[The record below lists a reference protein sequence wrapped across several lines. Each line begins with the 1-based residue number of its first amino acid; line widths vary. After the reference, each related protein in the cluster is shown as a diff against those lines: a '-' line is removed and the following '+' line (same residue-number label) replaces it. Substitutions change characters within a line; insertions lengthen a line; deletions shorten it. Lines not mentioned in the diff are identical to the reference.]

1 MKKSDFLIKLK
12 KSLQGLPKKE
22 VQDHIS
28 FYSEMIDDR
37 IEEGL
42 TEEAAVGAIGDV
54 RQISEQILND
64 LKDTEPPSRA
74 DNKKEKLKGWEIAL
88 LIIGSP
94 IWLSILITVF
104 AVAWSLVL
112 TLWAIELPFLA
123 LEYVSKHL
131 ITVCKA
137 VSLWCGKLTK
147 KTVMAFRFKN

>member
-1 MKKSDFLIKLK
+1 MKKSEFLIKLK

-42 TEEAAVGAIGDV
+42 TEEEAVGAIGDV

-112 TLWAIELPFLA
+112 TLWVIELPFLA

-137 VSLWCGKLTK
+137 VSLWCCKLTK